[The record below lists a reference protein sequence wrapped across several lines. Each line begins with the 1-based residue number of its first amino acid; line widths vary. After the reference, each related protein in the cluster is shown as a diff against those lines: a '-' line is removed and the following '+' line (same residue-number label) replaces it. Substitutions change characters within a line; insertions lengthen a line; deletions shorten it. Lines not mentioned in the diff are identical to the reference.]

1 MKLYQQL
8 TDDLTLLIRQGAFIG
23 AHKNALAGIVRSRR

>member
-8 TDDLTLLIRQGAFIG
+8 TDDLTLLIQGAFIG
-23 AHKNALAGIVRSRR
+23 AHQDALAGIVRSRR